1 MIHSSDI
8 KNATKNCLIIAG
20 TTFRKDQLETYRTA
34 IKKETDPNARWALKK
49 LLENANIAEKNR
61 YPLCDDTGIPHVI
74 IEIGNR
80 AKLQENWLQAV
91 QEGIAEGLKE
101 MPGRP
106 MAVKGNEK
114 ERIEQS
120 KGLHTDPA
128 EVIPAPITVKPI
140 AGDKMA
146 ITVLLLGG
154 GPEIRAKT
162 YRVFHKRSIDN
173 VLKTASDWMAEDI
186 KNLGCTPCIPAI
198 GIGRTH
204 MEASALMLE
213 AMKEGDLLQQSVWE
227 TKVTDWINAQG
238 VGPLGLGGNTTALGT
253 FIKIGPARASGVR
266 IVSIRPCCC
275 VEPRK
280 ATIVLKCSNQ
290 GMI

>member
-1 MIHSSDI
+1 MIRSSDI
-8 KNATKNCLIIAG
+8 KHAAKNSLIVAG
-20 TTFRKDQLETYRTA
+20 TTFRKDQIKAYETA
-34 IKKETDPNARWALKK
+34 IHKESNPNAKWALEK
-49 LLENANIAEKNR
+49 LLENATIAEKNR

-91 QEGIAEGLKE
+91 QEGIAAGLKE

-106 MAVKGNEK
+106 MAVKGNEV

-120 KGLHTDPA
+120 KGLYTHPE

-140 AGDKMA
+140 SGDGMA

-173 VLKTASDWMAEDI
+173 VLKTASGWMAEDI

-204 MEASALMLE
+204 MEASAHMLE
-213 AMKEGDLLQQSVWE
+213 AMKEGDLLQQSVRE
-227 TKVTDWINAQG
+227 KMVTKWINAQK
-238 VGPLGLGGNTTALGT
+238 VGPLGLGGSTTALGA
-253 FIKIGPARASGVR
+253 FIKVGPARASGVR

-280 ATIVLKCSNQ
+280 ATVVLKNR
-290 GMI
+290 

>member
-1 MIHSSDI
+1 MIRSTDI
-8 KNATKNCLIIAG
+8 MNAAKNSLIVAG
-20 TTFRKDQLETYRTA
+20 TTFRKDQLETYRAA
-34 IKKETDPNARWALKK
+34 IKKETDLNARWALEK
-49 LLENANIAEKNR
+49 LLENATIAEKNR

-106 MAVKGNEK
+106 MAVKGNEV

-120 KGLHTDPA
+120 KGLYTDPA

-140 AGDKMA
+140 SGDGIA

-173 VLKTASDWMAEDI
+173 VLKTASDWMIKDI
-186 KNLGCTPCIPAI
+186 KKLGCTPCIPAI

-213 AMKEGDLLQQSVWE
+213 AMKEGDLLQQSVRE
-227 TKVTDWINAQG
+227 KMVTKWINAKK
-238 VGPLGLGGNTTALGT
+238 VGPLGLGGSTTALGA
-253 FIKIGPARASGVR
+253 FIKVGPARASGVR

-280 ATIVLKCSNQ
+280 ATIVLKNEKK
-290 GMI
+290 I